1 MSEAATL
8 PNVKV
13 KKRREIQK
21 LSLWDVLRSFFS
33 LGYQFWNIWLNT
45 ETCRWHHKPRF
56 YGQMRTYQS
65 ICRRVDM
72 LLSMCDKRIFL
83 LWKGGVDSLFS
94 ATQVEPSLEKEKL
107 AAVQKKVKI
116 KRSLKKW
123 VMEKPWNLTRQIS
136 SIKKLLGILVFEE
149 KPSSARRT
157 LPI

>member
-1 MSEAATL
+1 MTSQASVLWSDEDLSVNL
-8 PNVKV
+8 PPS
-13 KKRREIQK
+13 RHA
-21 LSLWDVLRSFFS
+21 SFHVWQEDFPA
-33 LGYQFWNIWLNT
+33 L
-45 ETCRWHHKPRF
+45 
-56 YGQMRTYQS
+56 
-65 ICRRVDM
+65 
-72 LLSMCDKRIFL
+72 
-83 LWKGGVDSLFS
+83 KGGDSLFS

-123 VMEKPWNLTRQIS
+123 VMEKPWNLKRQIS

>member
-21 LSLWDVLRSFFS
+21 LSLWDVLFFLSGSSSEIFDLILRPADDIAS
-33 LGYQFWNIWLNT
+33 LGFMVRWGLISQSAA
-45 ETCRWHHKPRF
+45 ESTCFFPCVTRGF
-56 YGQMRTYQS
+56 S
-65 ICRRVDM
+65 C
-72 LLSMCDKRIFL
+72 FE
-83 LWKGGVDSLFS
+83 GGGDSLFS

-107 AAVQKKVKI
+107 AAIQKKVKI

-157 LPI
+157 LSI

>member
-1 MSEAATL
+1 MTSQASVLWSDEDLSVNLPPSRHAAFHVWQEDFPAL
-8 PNVKV
+8 
-13 KKRREIQK
+13 
-21 LSLWDVLRSFFS
+21 
-33 LGYQFWNIWLNT
+33 
-45 ETCRWHHKPRF
+45 
-56 YGQMRTYQS
+56 
-65 ICRRVDM
+65 
-72 LLSMCDKRIFL
+72 
-83 LWKGGVDSLFS
+83 KGGGDSLFS

>member
-1 MSEAATL
+1 MTSQASVLWSDEDLSVNLPPSRHAAFHVWQEDFPAL
-8 PNVKV
+8 
-13 KKRREIQK
+13 
-21 LSLWDVLRSFFS
+21 
-33 LGYQFWNIWLNT
+33 
-45 ETCRWHHKPRF
+45 
-56 YGQMRTYQS
+56 
-65 ICRRVDM
+65 
-72 LLSMCDKRIFL
+72 
-83 LWKGGVDSLFS
+83 KGGGGDSLFS